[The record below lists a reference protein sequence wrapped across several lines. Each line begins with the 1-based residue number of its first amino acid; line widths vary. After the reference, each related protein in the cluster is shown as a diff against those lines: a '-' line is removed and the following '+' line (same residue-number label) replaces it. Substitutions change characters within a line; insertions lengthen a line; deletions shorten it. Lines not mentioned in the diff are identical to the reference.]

1 MNKYKLVVSVSVSNF
16 VEIEAENE
24 NEAIKIASEKYY
36 NGDILGDLNEH
47 DYCGEVDVAF
57 DDSIQWNSIK
67 RYVIHKS
74 AEDNYSVCRILN
86 EYESREEAKKDLVK
100 LLTDNMTDKQLLK
113 KYGKKRL
120 FD

>member
-57 DDSIQWNSIK
+57 DDSIQ
-67 RYVIHKS
+67 
-74 AEDNYSVCRILN
+74 
-86 EYESREEAKKDLVK
+86 
-100 LLTDNMTDKQLLK
+100 
-113 KYGKKRL
+113 
-120 FD
+120 